1 MRLALVSAFSL
12 VGLFVGYFFVFCFY
26 ASGLFGDGSHVTASQ
41 WEKALR
47 GTMLLGPFVGGFL
60 LLAFLAWR
68 ERWSTGVLPF
78 MVDFVS
84 VLLLAR
90 KGAGILV
97 PSDAIWAGFLIV
109 MSAVVKRSKGD
120 DEEDRS

>member
-12 VGLFVGYFFVFCFY
+12 VGLFVGYGLVFCFY
-26 ASGLFGDGSHVTASQ
+26 ASGLFGDGSHVTAVQ

-78 MVDFVS
+78 MVGFVA
-84 VLLLAR
+84 VLLVAR

-97 PSDAIWAGFLIV
+97 TSDAIWAVFLV
-109 MSAVVKRSKGD
+109 VTSALVRRGKND
-120 DEEDRS
+120 DEKDES